1 MKKRLNF
8 LIGIGMRDYE
18 LIAEM
23 PSISTG
29 KAKSHFCR
37 RRQIKTASTQF
48 LSGNRIKRKAAAPRG
63 QTIKA

>member
-1 MKKRLNF
+1 MNLFQILIKKRLNF

-23 PSISTG
+23 RSIATG

-37 RRQIKTASTQF
+37 SRQIKIAPLQF
-48 LSGNRIKRKAAAPRG
+48 LSGNRI
-63 QTIKA
+63 I